1 MRLRDALT
9 IIYRRCLS
17 RPRCTMI
24 AFTLLAVCVLSPL
37 AYQSIHC
44 QTLAEAEYNEL
55 LSQFCLVEESQQ
67 VSWIKWLSGKSP
79 SIQFHLFDLLELLY
93 DNSDREYSPPKG
105 R

>member
-17 RPRCTMI
+17 RPRCTVI
-24 AFTLLAVCVLSPL
+24 VFTLLAVCVFSPL
-37 AYQSIHC
+37 SYQANHC
-44 QTLAEAEYNEL
+44 QSVAEREYNE
-55 LSQFCLVEESQQ
+55 SAAQFCLVDGNME
-67 VSWIKWLSGKSP
+67 VSWLKWLSGKSP

-93 DNSDREYSPPKG
+93 DNSNGEYTPTKG